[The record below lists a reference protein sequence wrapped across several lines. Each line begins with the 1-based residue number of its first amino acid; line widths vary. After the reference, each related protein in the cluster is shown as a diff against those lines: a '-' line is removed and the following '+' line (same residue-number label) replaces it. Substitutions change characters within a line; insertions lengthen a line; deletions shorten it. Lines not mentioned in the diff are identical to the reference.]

1 MARAAAPR
9 STWGRLRTYC
19 AISRK
24 QKSGIDGKTARR
36 ADCSTG
42 QNILTDVLTA
52 SALLWSVGCFGWCE
66 GTWLEGCHP
75 GQPVTQL
82 ARGTVEGIS
91 TWWGTALIASTEG
104 LLSADLPTSTF
115 VLKLGVDV
123 YQSSGDR
130 VQRFCFPKRVCDS
143 EKVKHH
149 RSQVSSTQSYCAAP
163 KGTGLPIPENG
174 MNQDGLMISGDLL
187 QAP

>member
-1 MARAAAPR
+1 MVVKEHG
-9 STWGRLRTYC
+9 W
-19 AISRK
+19 K
-24 QKSGIDGKTARR
+24 DGTQG
-36 ADCSTG
+36 SLSLSWPG
-42 QNILTDVLTA
+42 
-52 SALLWSVGCFGWCE
+52 ALWKAFL
-66 GTWLEGCHP
+66 P
-75 GQPVTQL
+75 G
-82 ARGTVEGIS
+82 G
-91 TWWGTALIASTEG
+91 GTALLASTEG

-143 EKVKHH
+143 EKVTQH

-163 KGTGLPIPENG
+163 KGTGFPIPENG
-174 MNQDGLMISGDLL
+174 MNQDGLVISEDLF